1 MCELPSNVLSID
13 EFADI
18 FDGFSIGSNDLT
30 QLTLGCDR
38 DSGELVDLFD
48 EDNPAV
54 KTAIRMA
61 IKGAHRHGLPAGL
74 CGQAPS
80 DKPDFAAFL
89 VENGIESISL
99 TPDSVLTAIGVVAD
113 AERKLEV
120 QSEIKDALSEESAAA
135 AKATKAVKAQA

>member
-1 MCELPSNVLSID
+1 MCSLN
-13 EFADI
+13 
-18 FDGFSIGSNDLT
+18 SIGSNDLT

-61 IKGAHRHGLPAGL
+61 IEGAHRHGLPVGL

-113 AERKLEV
+113 AERKLDV
-120 QSEIKDALSEESAAA
+120 QGEIKDVLSKESAAA
-135 AKATKAVKAQA
+135 AKAAKAKKVQA